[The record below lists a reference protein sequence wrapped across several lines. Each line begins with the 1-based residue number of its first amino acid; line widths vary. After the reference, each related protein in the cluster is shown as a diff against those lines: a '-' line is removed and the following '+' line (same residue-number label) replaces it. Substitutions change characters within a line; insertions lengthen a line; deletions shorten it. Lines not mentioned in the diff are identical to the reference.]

1 MGRCRPTGKAYE
13 FIGYLEYNGTFSN
26 RPTYSKMGLAVPTGL
41 AKARCIDIPYPHPMV
56 SVGLMAS
63 LLFNKATFMSYGIG
77 VQDLVCN
84 VCRYAGQTLNRRSRC
99 RTPLDCRSSRR

>member
-26 RPTYSKMGLAVPTGL
+26 RPTYSKVGLAVPTGL
-41 AKARCIDIPYPHPMV
+41 AKARCIDIPYPHPTV

-63 LLFNKATFMSYGIG
+63 FHFNKVVSLLLG
-77 VQDLVCN
+77 
-84 VCRYAGQTLNRRSRC
+84 
-99 RTPLDCRSSRR
+99 